1 MQYTRESG
9 TRFDLNFRNLGKELN
24 RVNFDISDNIVSLYI
39 FYKIKIYIS
48 YLFLVYIIYWNI
60 EKLFLIV

>member
-39 FYKIKIYIS
+39 FYKIKIYNTVNVRKS
-48 YLFLVYIIYWNI
+48 SFTS
-60 EKLFLIV
+60 KR

>member
-24 RVNFDISDNIVSLYI
+24 RVNFDISDNI
-39 FYKIKIYIS
+39 FT
-48 YLFLVYIIYWNI
+48 I
-60 EKLFLIV
+60 EEAKRALLDILKMNKVKGGN